1 MRKLRRL
8 AMESERLKY
17 VLPKLAQ
24 IMAKDF
30 NDFSGKWEEVLKTYA
45 KILGWL
51 NWVSGRGAVEI
62 EKGAVEIIERYIE
75 KRERGFKGNY
85 FVPAY
90 ICLAYE
96 LSEMQEKILDKIMEE
111 WEREI
116 CELMEEWE
124 REDYDSDGGE
134 YDETGHL

>member
-1 MRKLRRL
+1 MERKRL
-8 AMESERLKY
+8 QD

-30 NDFSGKWEEVLKTYA
+30 SDFSDEWEDVLKTYA
-45 KILGWL
+45 DILRWL
-51 NWVSGRGAVEI
+51 NAISRRGAEEI

-75 KRERGFKGNY
+75 KRERGFEGNY

-96 LSEMQEKILDKIMEE
+96 LGEMQEKILDKIMEE
-111 WEREI
+111 WAREI

-124 REDYDSDGGE
+124 REDYGSDRQN
-134 YDETGHL
+134 TT

>member
-1 MRKLRRL
+1 MRDK
-8 AMESERLKY
+8 RLKD

-30 NDFSGKWEEVLKTYA
+30 SDFSDEWEEVLKTYA
-45 KILGWL
+45 DILGWL
-51 NWVSGRGAVEI
+51 KMVSGRRAEEL

-75 KRERGFKGNY
+75 KREKGFEGNY

-96 LSEMQEKILDKIMEE
+96 LGEMQEKCLDKIMEE

-116 CELMEEWE
+116 CKLMEEWD
-124 REDYDSDGGE
+124 REDYGSDGGA

>member
-1 MRKLRRL
+1 
-8 AMESERLKY
+8 MEHKRLKD

-30 NDFSGKWEEVLKTYA
+30 SDFGGKWEEVLKTYA
-45 KILGWL
+45 DILRWL
-51 NWVSGRGAVEI
+51 NGISRRGAEEVEKAAI
-62 EKGAVEIIERYIE
+62 EIIERYIE

-96 LSEMQEKILDKIMEE
+96 LGEMQEKIYKIMEE
-111 WEREI
+111 WDREI
-116 CELMEEWE
+116 CELMEKWD

>member
-1 MRKLRRL
+1 MRSKKL
-8 AMESERLKY
+8 KD

-24 IMAKDF
+24 VMAKDF
-30 NDFSGKWEEVLKTYA
+30 RDFSNEWEEVLKTYA
-45 KILGWL
+45 DILGWL
-51 NWVSGRGAVEI
+51 DMVSGRRAEEL

-96 LSEMQEKILDKIMEE
+96 LGEMQYKILDEIMEE
-111 WEREI
+111 WERDI
-116 CELMEEWE
+116 
-124 REDYDSDGGE
+124 YDSDR
-134 YDETGHL
+134 DEE